1 MSPHLQTIF
10 ITVAIMVFVVWRRAR
25 RLIGRQL
32 IRRKQMIARIV
43 IYAVLICLLAISGLR
58 DLRLLEGLLGGLL
71 AGGALGLLGLR
82 LSRFE
87 RGADGGDYYVPNPW
101 LGAALAVL
109 LIGRLVWRMLPL
121 LSGDGVAAAGYGGP
135 GGPALGSS
143 PLTLLLFGLLVGYYL
158 TYYIGLLVHHRRFQ
172 REQALPS
179 AN

>member
-1 MSPHLQTIF
+1 MSPHLQTVF
-10 ITVAIMVFVVWRRAR
+10 ITVAIMAFVVWRRAR
-25 RLIGRQL
+25 RLIGRQP
-32 IRRKQMIARIV
+32 IRRKQMITRVV
-43 IYAVLICLLAISGLR
+43 IYVVLTCLLAASGLHN
-58 DLRLLEGLLGGLL
+58 LRLLEGLLGGLL

-121 LSGDGVAAAGYGGP
+121 LSGSGEGAAGYTGP
-135 GGPALGSS
+135 GAPPLGNS
-143 PLTLLLFGLLVGYYL
+143 PLTLLLFGLLIGYYL
-158 TYYIGLLVHHRRFQ
+158 TYYVGLLVHHRRFQ
-172 REQALPS
+172 REQGLSS